1 MEYRSCRDTHS
12 GASLDADTSESGQR
26 GRNFGHNPSALNN
39 RFLGCERKLARRPGV
54 GILEVAGGA
63 GPADFPATGFQ
74 VVADARNS
82 GGQES
87 HDRETHYKFLNR
99 SRKKNSGRSFILLF
113 CFLFL
118 FFAFLSLKGHMSG
131 QGHLIFVFFSPP
143 KIETPRSGK
152 QLFSHPIMS

>member
-99 SRKKNSGRSFILLF
+99 SRNSGRSFVLLF

-118 FFAFLSLKGHMSG
+118 SFFLYKATCWDRG
-131 QGHLIFVFFSPP
+131 
-143 KIETPRSGK
+143 T
-152 QLFSHPIMS
+152 LFSCFFFLPREKLRLLALESNYFPTLS

>member
-99 SRKKNSGRSFILLF
+99 SRKMNSGRSFVLLF

-118 FFAFLSLKGHMSG
+118 SFCFLFL
-131 QGHLIFVFFSPP
+131 QGTCWDRGTFFSCFFFL
-143 KIETPRSGK
+143 PRKLRLLALESNYFPT
-152 QLFSHPIMS
+152 LS